1 MPDLGGLHNAVE
13 AVLACHEAGVDAFL
27 GGSCAETDISA
38 RISAHIALATRPAIV
53 MAKPGMGVDEGIAI
67 VNNEIQRT
75 LAQLNHTKTSHAT

>member
-1 MPDLGGLHNAVE
+1 
-13 AVLACHEAGVDAFL
+13 VLACHEGGVNAFL

-38 RISAHIALATRPAIV
+38 RVSAHVALATRPAIV

-75 LAQLNHTKTSHAT
+75 LAQLNQAKTSHAT